1 MGPGISDY
9 NIRLILL
16 SMIKFRDG
24 HCINKFRNR
33 IRNISALRVL
43 NAFVRAWPEDV
54 KFINILFVTFL
65 YESVL
70 GSFSL
75 ITVWLYNFLY
85 EE

>member
-9 NIRLILL
+9 NMRLILL
-16 SMIKFRDG
+16 SMIKFSDR

-33 IRNISALRVL
+33 IWNISALRVL
-43 NAFVRAWPEDV
+43 NASERALPEDV
-54 KFINILFVTFL
+54 NFINILIVTFL

-70 GSFSL
+70 RSFSL